1 MSYNTK
7 FNIFL
12 LMLFIGYVAVDK
24 YLDKTNIVQPQIIV
38 QKDTIISTKTDTIH
52 TPPTIIIKKDTI
64 MPQQTSSKA
73 SNESDKASNESGN
86 TSGLKDSDSDS
97 ISVQPIQKDSIL
109 SDYYELEYKGKQ
121 DSTEYTLTMASQTIP
136 YWYKLELQTHIPTVK
151 ETKQKRR
158 EKQREKQQHTWSI
171 SPQVG
176 LGYGLFHSNFD
187 VYCGIGI
194 AYNF

>member
-38 QKDTIISTKTDTIH
+38 QKDTIISTKTDTIY

-64 MPQQTSSKA
+64 MPQQTSS
-73 SNESDKASNESGN
+73 KASNESGN

-151 ETKQKRR
+151 ETKQK
-158 EKQREKQQHTWSI
+158 QREKQQHWSI